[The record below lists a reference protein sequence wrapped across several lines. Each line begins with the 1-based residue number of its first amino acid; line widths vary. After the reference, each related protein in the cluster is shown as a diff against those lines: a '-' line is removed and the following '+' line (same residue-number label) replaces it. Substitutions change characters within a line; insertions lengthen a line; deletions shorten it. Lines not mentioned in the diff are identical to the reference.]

1 MQQERTRYMEA
12 TDNLDPIPAAQAPGR
27 REKRKQEIRDRIQQA
42 AYRLF
47 KQHGIDEVSIEQ
59 ICEGADVA
67 RRTFYGHY
75 PNKQALLQALS
86 QSRVRFSA
94 DDMMQRIMAEQAD
107 TPSRVA
113 AMIRY
118 MEENLA
124 GYTAIDRALIILAP
138 GSLDDDNHLRE
149 VSDSLRD
156 YLAGMFAQGQADGDT
171 SQAFSPD
178 LLADMVV
185 GTTNTLIVNWAL
197 DQDYPIGEKLEEA
210 RDLFESVIRP

>member
-1 MQQERTRYMEA
+1 MEA
-12 TDNLDPIPAAQAPGR
+12 TDNLDSAVQQPGR
-27 REKRKQEIRDRIQQA
+27 REKRKQEIRDRIEQA

-47 KQHGIDEVSIEQ
+47 KEHGIDEVSIEQ

-86 QSRVRFSA
+86 RSRVQFTA

-107 TPSRVA
+107 TPSRVS
-113 AMIRY
+113 AMISY
-118 MEENLA
+118 MEDNLA
-124 GYTAIDRALIILAP
+124 GYTAIDRALIVLAP
-138 GSLDDDNHLRE
+138 GSLEDDNHLRE

-156 YLAGMFAQGQADGDT
+156 HLARMFARGQAEGDT
-171 SQAFSPD
+171 NRAFSPD

-197 DQDYPIGEKLEEA
+197 DPNYPIGGKLEEA
-210 RDLFESVIRP
+210 RDLFASVVRA